1 MCGIAGLA
9 SSTVPVDAV
18 LLASMRDTMI
28 HRGPDDTGAWMS
40 ADRRIGLAHRRLS
53 VLDLSDSA
61 HQPMCD
67 PARGLSMVFNGE
79 IYNFQELRGELESL
93 GHAFRSTGDTEV
105 ALAAYAQWGWQCL
118 DRLEGMFAIAIHD
131 SARDA
136 LFLARDRSG
145 EKPLY
150 YRHHRHGFAFASELK
165 ALMADRTLRREVD
178 PDALR
183 DYLAYGYVIGA
194 RSMLRGVAKLPPAHC
209 MTYKLRD
216 NSLQLRRYWDLPPF
230 ETGRAAT
237 IDELCDELEVLLR
250 QSVRRRL
257 LADVPVGVML
267 SGGVDSSLIAA
278 LAAEV
283 SGKRVKTFTASFP
296 GAAREDEAP
305 HARLV
310 ASHIGT
316 EHTELRVDAS
326 SVDLLPEL
334 ARQYDEPLA
343 DHSMVPTYA
352 LAREVRRQVTVALGG
367 DGGDELFGGYSH
379 YKWLLWMERART
391 VLPGTACR
399 LVQSMA
405 SALPTGFRGRHYLT
419 GLGAAG
425 SEMVCS
431 ANMLFSRAESER
443 MLGGAAKAA
452 ESPKGAHLRHEPSL
466 LRSAASLDFRTYFPD
481 DILVKVDRASMLAS
495 LEVRAPLLDRKVIE
509 FAFRRVPDAF
519 KVTLTERKRLLR
531 RLAGRR
537 LPRTLDLKRK
547 QGFTPPLK
555 SWFRGDWSGF
565 LIEAVESSPFE
576 KSFVRSL
583 VRGERSGLANSR
595 RLFALVMF
603 ELWRREYCPSV

>member
-9 SSTVPVDAV
+9 SSTVPVDPV

-28 HRGPDDTGAWMS
+28 HRGPDDRGAWIS
-40 ADRRIGLAHRRLS
+40 ADRRIGLAHRRLA
-53 VLDLSDSA
+53 VLDLSASA
-61 HQPMCD
+61 HQPMGD
-67 PARGLSMVFNGE
+67 AARGLCMVFNGE

-105 ALAAYAQWGWQCL
+105 VLAAYAQWGSECL

-131 SARDA
+131 SARDT

-150 YRHHRHGFAFASELK
+150 YRHHGHGFAFASELK
-165 ALMADRTLRREVD
+165 ALMADRTLARDVD

-194 RSMLRGVAKLPPAHC
+194 RSMLRGISKLPPAHC

-216 NSLQLRRYWDLPPF
+216 NSIQLRRYWDLPPF

-237 IDELCDELEVLLR
+237 LDELCDELEVLLR
-250 QSVRRRL
+250 RSVQRRL

-267 SGGVDSSLIAA
+267 SGGVDSSLITA

-283 SGKRVKTFTASFP
+283 GSKRVKTFTASFP
-296 GAAREDEAP
+296 GAAQFDEAP

-310 ASHIGT
+310 ANHFGT
-316 EHTELRVDAS
+316 EHTELRVDAAT
-326 SVDLLPEL
+326 VDLLPEL

-352 LAREVRRQVTVALGG
+352 LAREVRRYVTVALGG
-367 DGGDELFGGYSH
+367 DGGDELFGGYSY
-379 YKWLLWMERART
+379 YKWLLWMERARRL
-391 VLPGTACR
+391 LPGAACR
-399 LVQSMA
+399 LVESMA
-405 SALPTGFRGRHYLT
+405 SALPTGFRGRHYLMA
-419 GLGAAG
+419 LGAAG
-425 SEMVCS
+425 SDLIFS
-431 ANMLFSRAESER
+431 ANVLFSRMESER
-443 MLGGAAKAA
+443 MLGGSANPAA
-452 ESPKGAHLRHEPSL
+452 SSKGAHLRPEPSL
-466 LRSAASLDFRTYFPD
+466 LRSATALDFRTYFAD

-509 FAFRRVPDAF
+509 FAFRRVPDAL

-531 RLAGRR
+531 RLAARR
-537 LPRTLDLKRK
+537 LPRRLDLKRK

-555 SWFRGDWSGF
+555 SWFRGDWRGF
-565 LIEAVESSPFE
+565 MMDAVESSPFE

-583 VRGERSGLANSR
+583 VRGERSGLSNSR
-595 RLFALVMF
+595 RLFALAMF
-603 ELWRREYCPSV
+603 ELWRREYCLSA